1 MARQRHLFVAVL
13 LAAAALLVVLVTTGV
28 WLHQS
33 YRPDGLQAVRI
44 IHRLASQALI
54 GVFLTALIVAFLR
67 RRERTLSSM
76 ALVSVV
82 VASFTGFLL
91 PWDQLALWAVTV
103 SEDLGGFR
111 SLYDDR
117 LRFAIIGGVEVA
129 PATLLC
135 WLAVHVGV
143 AAAAIACTVAGLAR
157 LRTTPR

>member
-1 MARQRHLFVAVL
+1 MARQRHLLVAVL
-13 LAAAALLVVLVTTGV
+13 LAAAALLIVLVITGV

-33 YRPDGLQAVRI
+33 YRPDDDQPVRI

-54 GVFLTALIVAFLR
+54 GVFLTAVIVAFLR
-67 RRERTLSSM
+67 RRERALSSV

-103 SEDLGGFR
+103 SEDLDGFR
-111 SLYDDR
+111 PLYDDR
-117 LRFAIIGGVEVA
+117 VRFVIIGGAEVA
-129 PATLLC
+129 PATVLW

-143 AAAAIACTVAGLAR
+143 AVAAIACTVARLAH